1 MFCISDRYRFT
12 NRHPVGPTS
21 CRLQHIGPISDSYHF
36 HNLLTWLISLYRTD
50 IRGVVGPI
58 CRHSDHLSIYIW
70 YGHADWASR
79 PSDGD
84 VNRAVPCIRVYPLGT
99 LKNHRNSRVD
109 FLYSLPLSLGRPN
122 IIIDVKWQLKPNS
135 IKSKVATRKPPII
148 SCRANYNI
156 YFAILNLLPRNIYR
170 VEIGLSDW
178 HDI

>member
-1 MFCISDRYRFT
+1 MSATTYRSNIRQLSFSQFSDMVNFFISDR
-12 NRHPVGPTS
+12 H
-21 CRLQHIGPISDSYHF
+21 
-36 HNLLTWLISLYRTD
+36 
-50 IRGVVGPI
+50 RGVVGPI
-58 CRHSDHLSIYIW
+58 CRHSDHLPISIR

-170 VEIGLSDW
+170 VEIGLSD
-178 HDI
+178 